1 MGDDACDDMGHGAW
15 MTYDELATSR
25 AITRRAAVRL
35 TQRQRLRRQPGN
47 DGLVRIWVPAS
58 TRLPS
63 QGQSHRDDGGDD
75 ARDTGLMAGALAT
88 LEAAVAALTGRA
100 EADRRVEQAEARA
113 DVEQARADSLKERLE
128 TTERQMTQAE
138 KDRDMAIAAHDRIAR
153 EAETLRQADLARRAA
168 GRLARIK
175 AAWRGE

>member
-35 TQRQRLRRQPGN
+35 TQRQRLRREPGN

-63 QGQSHRDDGGDD
+63 QGQSHRDGGDD

-88 LEAAVAALTGRA
+88 LEAAVAVLTGRA

-113 DVEQARADSLKERLE
+113 DVEQARADDLRERLE
-128 TTERQMTQAE
+128 TTERQMAQAE

-153 EAETLRQADLARRAA
+153 EAEALRQADRERRSLN
-168 GRLARIK
+168 RMKRIR
-175 AAWRGE
+175 AAWRNE